1 MTRARPSERS
11 TRVADAG
18 LESQIERFTDRR
30 RSSQLEGGARAW
42 NEECGDAADI
52 DVMEIGI
59 PLALTFASG
68 NAGSAAGA
76 APADSWI
83 NTQIAQ
89 SKPPDPSDL
98 WTGAS
103 LLAAAVSDSVLV
115 AAGVAL
121 AAAKP

>member
-1 MTRARPSERS
+1 
-11 TRVADAG
+11 
-18 LESQIERFTDRR
+18 
-30 RSSQLEGGARAW
+30 
-42 NEECGDAADI
+42 
-52 DVMEIGI
+52 MEIGI
-59 PLALTFASG
+59 AFALTLASG
-68 NAGSAAGA
+68 NAGAAAGA

-103 LLAAAVSDSVLV
+103 LLAAAVSDSFSV
-115 AAGVAL
+115 ATGVAL